1 MHGRVS
7 VDIERA
13 TLGDLVEVLRSEL
26 DYGEEFSILNHGK
39 NGQGE
44 VVYDPDL
51 EDNLSKK
58 LRDITNNLDYI
69 TIVDED
75 DVDQD
80 PRVNLELF
88 FVER

>member
-7 VDIERA
+7 VDAEHA
-13 TLGDLVEVLRSEL
+13 TLGDLIKVLRSEL
-26 DYGEEFSILNHGK
+26 DYGEEMSILNHKG

-44 VVYDPDL
+44 VIYDLDL
-51 EDNLSKK
+51 EDNLPKR

>member
-1 MHGRVS
+1 MS
-7 VDIERA
+7 VDSERA
-13 TLGDLVEVLRSEL
+13 TLGDLIEVLRSEL
-26 DYGEEFSILNHGK
+26 DYGEELSILNHGG

-51 EDNLSKK
+51 EDNLSAR
-58 LRDITNNLDYI
+58 LQDITNNLDYI
-69 TIVDED
+69 TVVDED
-75 DVDQD
+75 DVDKV